1 MSSIVD
7 PHPEQ
12 PAADEL
18 VAYLDG
24 ELPPDDCRRVEERLA
39 ADADYR
45 QQLRDLD
52 QAWEALDALP
62 TRKTNDDFARTT
74 MELVAVAAQADA
86 SVVTESAAKARRRR
100 MIWFTTAALA
110 GCLLGFVAAWLL
122 LPNRNLTL
130 LHDLPVIRQVD
141 VLRQVESADF
151 LRRLAA
157 EVPEERLMND
167 EAAIHDE
174 LAQLKLVGS
183 ESFEERRKWV
193 EGLSPE
199 DKVVLAAQAKRFNE
213 RIPEQE
219 RLRALQQEISS
230 GGLELQ
236 RTLLA
241 YDQWLARLTAAQQ
254 EELRE
259 NLLDLNV
266 EEQVELVSRLV
277 RQEQEQASRRLTPED
292 AEKLR
297 TVLKEIT
304 TERQAEIMADSRRRG
319 DKGRTRRPE
328 GGALPILARELFKG
342 EDNNQ
347 IRERLVSQLSPDA
360 RAHLDSLS
368 RMKRTGQ
375 LWRWI
380 LDSLQEK
387 VDSDE
392 LERFFADKLTN
403 DQREQLLSLPPN
415 EMQSRLE
422 RLYYATELGYS
433 NAAQWSFEYR
443 ESGGG
448 PPNRFGPDRPDFR
461 QDGTRDRRRPD
472 DPPGGPPPEFGRRG
486 RGPGPGGPGGPH
498 PPREDEFPDDRR
510 PSYRQG
516 PPPDEPPPGGPPP
529 RDGDVQQQEI

>member
-1 MSSIVD
+1 MSSILD
-7 PHPEQ
+7 PQPEQ

-62 TRKTNDDFARTT
+62 TRKTDDDFARTT

-86 SVVTESAAKARRRR
+86 SVVTASAAKAKRRRR
-100 MIWFTTAALA
+100 AWFATAALA
-110 GCLLGFVAAWLL
+110 GVLLGFVAVWLL
-122 LPNRNLTL
+122 LPNQNRAL
-130 LHDLPVIRQVD
+130 LQDLPVIRQVD
-141 VLRQVESADF
+141 VLRQVESVDF

-157 EVPEERLMND
+157 EVPVERLMND
-167 EAAIHDE
+167 EAAIDNE
-174 LAQLKLVGS
+174 LTQLKSVGA
-183 ESFEERRKWV
+183 ESLETRREWV

-199 DKVVLAAQAKRFNE
+199 EKVVLAAQSKRFGGLNG
-213 RIPEQE
+213 IQQD
-219 RLRALQQEISS
+219 RLRALEREISA
-230 GGLELQ
+230 GGVDLQ

-241 YDQWLARLTAAQQ
+241 YDQWLSRLTAGQM
-254 EELRE
+254 EDLRQD
-259 NLLDLNV
+259 LLDLPV
-266 EEQVELVSRLV
+266 DEQVDLVQRLV
-277 RQEQEQASRRLTPED
+277 RQERDQASRRLIPED

-297 TVLKEIT
+297 NVLREIANERK
-304 TERQAEIMADSRRRG
+304 TEILADSRRRG
-319 DKGRTRRPE
+319 DKDRPRRME

-342 EDNNQ
+342 DDNNQ
-347 IRERLVSQLSPDA
+347 VRERLVDQLSPDA

-368 RMKRTGQ
+368 GWRRTGQ

-380 LDSLQEK
+380 LDSLQMK

-422 RLYYATELGYS
+422 RLYYATELGDRD
-433 NAAQWSFEYR
+433 AAQWWSEYR

-448 PPNRFGPDRPDFR
+448 QGRAEFRPD
-461 QDGTRDRRRPD
+461 GPRDRRRSDGP
-472 DPPGGPPPEFGRRG
+472 PGEPGGPRQGFDERGRRP
-486 RGPGPGGPGGPH
+486 PGPGGPLR
-498 PPREDEFPDDRR
+498 PRDDGFPDDRR
-510 PSYRQG
+510 PPNRQG
-516 PPPDEPPPGGPPP
+516 PPLDGPPPEGPPP
-529 RDGDVQQQEI
+529 RDGGAPPETI